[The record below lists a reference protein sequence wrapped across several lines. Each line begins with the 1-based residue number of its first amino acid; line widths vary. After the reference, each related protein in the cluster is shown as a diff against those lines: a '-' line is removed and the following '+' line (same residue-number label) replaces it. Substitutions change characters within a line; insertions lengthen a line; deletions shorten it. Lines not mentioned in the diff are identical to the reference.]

1 MTCLLGYGSVLKV
14 NSFLYITHVYK
25 EGRFFFARQLA
36 KIIMG
41 ENGP

>member
-1 MTCLLGYGSVLKV
+1 MTCLLGYGSVLRV
-14 NSFLYITHVYK
+14 DNFLYITHVYK
-25 EGRFFFARQLA
+25 EGRFFLQGSQQ